1 LKNNNVTSRFFE
13 TALLFPNKTALQY
26 DNESVTFHQLSE
38 KVNLLC
44 SQFLNKGIKS
54 GDKILVLHPLSIDL
68 YASLLA
74 LLKLNCCLVFVE
86 EWTKLSDIIACQK
99 QINCQYIICSKKVNF
114 IRLFIPSLQRLE
126 RISLK
131 HTAQYPII
139 DIEIPWKSEAILSF
153 SSGSSGQSKVIIRTH
168 QILNAQFDALKDK
181 IIDCENAKMISNFP
195 VVILLNLGLG
205 ISSYLSKSIK
215 MSKLNKTDFR
225 LLYNEIIREKITH
238 LSVSPYIINQ
248 LANTIKTESLNKINL
263 FQIISG
269 GAPFFPSFV
278 ENINQYLVTQ
288 YFFVLYGSSEAEP
301 IAQCS
306 ANEIVENTNNQGLY
320 AGEIDENC
328 QCIVGDV
335 SNGIITEFE
344 PYKAG
349 EIFVSGEHV
358 VKNYLNDNDL
368 ELKNKI
374 KFKDRIWHRTGDF
387 GYFDSANKL
396 FLTGD
401 INRKQ
406 GSQYLLD
413 IEKSLQKIK
422 GVERA
427 TLLNNI
433 VYVQTQINEDKRGI
447 EKEIQLIFN
456 TKIKIIFMK
465 LPLDRRHFGKI
476 KYKELEQSKQ

>member
-1 LKNNNVTSRFFE
+1 MKNNNVTSRFFE

-26 DNESVTFHQLSE
+26 DYESVTFHQLSE
-38 KVNLLC
+38 KVNLFC
-44 SQFLNKGIKS
+44 AQFHNNGIKS

-114 IRLFIPSLQRLE
+114 IRLFIPSLQRLK
-126 RISLK
+126 RISLTQTSRNTK
-131 HTAQYPII
+131 SE
-139 DIEIPWKSEAILSF
+139 IETTWKDEAILSF

-215 MSKLNKTDFR
+215 MSKLDKTDFR
-225 LLYNEIIREKITH
+225 LLYDEIVREKITH
-238 LSVSPYIINQ
+238 LSASPYLINQ
-248 LANTIKTESLNKINL
+248 LANTIKSEALNKINL

-278 ENINQYLVTQ
+278 ETINQHLVTQ

-301 IAQCS
+301 IAKCS
-306 ANEIVENTNNQGLY
+306 ANEIVENKNNKGLY
-320 AGEIDENC
+320 AGEIDKHC
-328 QCIVGDV
+328 QCIVGELGDG
-335 SNGIITEFE
+335 SINEFAS
-344 PYKAG
+344 YQAG

-374 KFKDRIWHRTGDF
+374 KFKGQIWHRTGDF

-401 INRKQ
+401 INRKH

-427 TLLNNI
+427 TLLNNT

-456 TKIKIIFMK
+456 TEIKIIFMK

-476 KYKELEQSKQ
+476 KYKELEKSKR